1 MRSVIRC
8 STSHTHPTSCGS
20 VQFFFVAKVIQFL
33 MGHLAV
39 IPTDELKHYFFRS
52 QHGITSCT
60 IDELMD
66 ALVYSLLFVL

>member
-1 MRSVIRC
+1 
-8 STSHTHPTSCGS
+8 
-20 VQFFFVAKVIQFL
+20 

-39 IPTDELKHYFFRS
+39 ILTDELKHYFFRS

-60 IDELMD
+60 IDGLMD